1 VDPTQPEIGSL
12 FVGKYRIE
20 RKLGQGGMGAVFAA
34 RHELLHQRVAI
45 KVLISDVVADDQA
58 VTRFLNEARAAARIV
73 SEHVA
78 RVTDVATL
86 DNGVPYMV
94 LELLEGADLAK
105 VLEERGAPPITLA
118 IDWVLEACA
127 GVAKAHELGVVHRDL
142 KPSNLFLAKR
152 EDGTSIVK
160 VLDFG
165 ISKSTNPALVPSTT
179 LTATGS
185 MMGSPCYMAPEQV
198 RNAKQ
203 VDGRTDIWALGV
215 ILYELLTAR
224 RPFGGETLGE
234 LLVAIVEQQPLPMS
248 ATRRDVPPGL
258 EEVVARC
265 LKRSPADR
273 FASIAELSRA
283 LAPYASRPGGPSSSS
298 SSSGARF
305 WQTAVPSLAA
315 GRMPDSVFETQTPP
329 SHETQTAGAWGET
342 RGLRRRSGGSRLG
355 ATAAGGAVVI
365 LVLAGLAYRGLGWP
379 RATLPSPPEALAP
392 APPAAPPSAISVR
405 AEAPAP
411 VPAPASP
418 TTLAPDAGSAQAP
431 PEGSGE
437 PRPRIP
443 QKHKPQPRSAVP
455 VGTAAPHPTA
465 APVDDLPDQSRQ

>member
-1 VDPTQPEIGSL
+1 VDPIQPEIGSL
-12 FVGKYRIE
+12 FVGKYRVE

-45 KVLISDVVADDQA
+45 KVLSSEVVADEQA

-86 DNGVPYMV
+86 DDGVPYMI
-94 LELLEGADLAK
+94 LELLEGADLSQ
-105 VLEERGAPPITLA
+105 VLEKQGALPVTQA

-185 MMGSPCYMAPEQV
+185 MIGSPCYMAPEQV

-203 VDGRTDIWALGV
+203 VDGRTDIWAIGV
-215 ILYELLTAR
+215 ILYELLTAQ
-224 RPFGGETLGE
+224 RPFGGETLGA
-234 LLVAIVEQQPLPMS
+234 LLVAIVEQEPPPIS

-265 LKRSPADR
+265 LKRSPSDR
-273 FASIAELSRA
+273 FASIAELARA
-283 LAPYASRPGGPSSSS
+283 LEPYASRPGGPFSS
-298 SSSGARF
+298 APKF
-305 WQTAVPSLAA
+305 WQTPVPSSAA
-315 GRMPDSVFETQTPP
+315 GQMSAPGFETQTPP
-329 SHETQTAGAWGET
+329 PSHEIQTAGAWGET
-342 RGLRRRSGGSRLG
+342 GGLRRRPGGRLAPTVAG
-355 ATAAGGAVVI
+355 AAVVLL
-365 LVLAGLAYRGLGWP
+365 LVLAGLAYRGLGERREP
-379 RATLPSPPEALAP
+379 LPSA
-392 APPAAPPSAISVR
+392 AAPSAPVSGPGAISVR
-405 AEAPAP
+405 AEAVRAEAPAPAPAPAPPATLAPEVASAP
-411 VPAPASP
+411 VPPASSEELSP
-418 TTLAPDAGSAQAP
+418 SRP
-431 PEGSGE
+431 PKRKS
-437 PRPRIP
+437 
-443 QKHKPQPRSAVP
+443 QPRSAVP
-455 VGTAAPHPTA
+455 GATAGPHPA
-465 APVDDLPDQSRQ
+465 ATPADDLPDQSRQ